1 MKAIMRQIILLIFLL
16 GLSTGFTLE
25 THAQPYGSRNMEE
38 SKARIISKRKAIQAA
53 QRQVKGKV
61 LSADLIKSR
70 RPVYRVK
77 MLVADKR
84 VRTIIVDGQ
93 NGRVIR
99 KE

>member
-1 MKAIMRQIILLIFLL
+1 MRRLILLLFTL
-16 GLSTGFTLE
+16 GLLSGFTLDIY
-25 THAQPYGSRNMEE
+25 AQPYGSRDMEE
-38 SKARIISKRKAIQAA
+38 SKTRIISKRKAIQAA

-61 LSADLIKSR
+61 LSVDLIQSR

-93 NGRVIR
+93 NGRVVG